1 MYAFTIENLPQTFNA
16 MLNIADEDE
25 RKEVTSIVHS
35 VWEIASYHPL
45 VLDDVG
51 LGAWA
56 NDASYGSPE
65 SILIVL
71 RVLRDEILVNANTA
85 EQYYADLEE
94 PGESDYQEFIETIDL
109 RAICE
114 ACAIES
120 TGDSYSVESSS
131 FEEISSQYQKYC
143 GRILTEE
150 QADEIWSFVSDSV
163 FDIFEIQKL
172 NFQEDAAMTANYKE
186 TVNNLN
192 KHNNIKAAFEAAI
205 ANKDVCDEFEN
216 LLYAEVQK
224 NPDALTEE
232 GQIAFT
238 KAWMNSCMESMPDE
252 SMDPETSDYVLN
264 MVLTTLTTPLA
275 VKIKNTAEAMSKE
288 EFSETFE
295 TKESEIKTPEDLKKG
310 KERKKPFKF
319 LFKVCNKTKEVLL
332 KALKAVKN
340 FFISIGRAI
349 KKAAIA
355 TGHAIE
361 WVASKIHDS
370 WLLATIT
377 DILIGFGIGSAVGIG
392 FRALIKALHVA
403 AGTWQWIALLAAAGF
418 IAGLLAQL
426 IDMLFRKLVDALH
439 RRREERLN
447 EYESIGRNVFEAA
460 FEESNASNA

>member
-1 MYAFTIENLPQTFNA
+1 MENLPQTFNA

-25 RKEVTSIVHS
+25 REEVTSIVHS

-65 SILIVL
+65 SILIIL
-71 RVLRDEILVNANTA
+71 HVLRDEMLVNANTA
-85 EQYYADLEE
+85 EQYYADIEE

-186 TVNNLN
+186 TINHLN
-192 KHNNIKAAFEAAI
+192 KANNIKAAFEAAI

-238 KAWMNSCMESMPDE
+238 HAWVNSCMESMPDE
-252 SMDPETSDYVLN
+252 SMDPETNEYVLN
-264 MVLTTLTTPLA
+264 MVLTNLTKPMA
-275 VKIKNTAEAMSKE
+275 NKIKEAAERMSKE

-310 KERKKPFKF
+310 KERKKPFNF
-319 LFKVCNKTKEVLL
+319 LFKVCKKTKEVFL

-340 FFISIGRAI
+340 FFISIGRTI

-361 WVASKIHDS
+361 WVASKIHES
-370 WLLATIT
+370 WLLSTVV
-377 DILIGFGIGSAVGIG
+377 DILIGFGVGSTMSAA
-392 FRALIKALHVA
+392 FLRLIKAWHIAV
-403 AGTWQWIALLAAAGF
+403 GTWQWIALLAAAGF
-418 IAGLLAQL
+418 ITGILAQL

-439 RRREERLN
+439 RRREERLS
-447 EYESIGRNVFEAA
+447 EYETIGRNVFEAA
-460 FEESNASNA
+460 FEESNASNAQP

>member
-25 RKEVTSIVHS
+25 REEVTSIVHS

-65 SILIVL
+65 SILIIL
-71 RVLRDEILVNANTA
+71 RVLRDEMLVNANTA

-94 PGESDYQEFIETIDL
+94 PGERDYQEFIETIDL

-172 NFQEDAAMTANYKE
+172 NFQEELAMTANYKE
-186 TVNNLN
+186 TVNQFN
-192 KHNNIKAAFEAAI
+192 KANNIKAAFEAAI

-264 MVLTTLTTPLA
+264 MVFTNLTMPLA

-295 TKESEIKTPEDLKKG
+295 TKESEIKTPGDLKKG
-310 KERKKPFKF
+310 KERKKPFNF
-319 LFKVCNKTKEVLL
+319 LFKVCNKTKEVFL

-340 FFISIGRAI
+340 FFIGIGRAI

-355 TGHAIE
+355 TGHAIQ
-361 WVASKIHDS
+361 WAASKIHDS

-377 DILIGFGIGSAVGIG
+377 DILIGFGVGSTIGTG
-392 FRALIKALHVA
+392 FRILVKALHIA

-418 IAGLLAQL
+418 LAGFLAQL
-426 IDMLFRKLVDALH
+426 MDMLFRKLVDALY

-447 EYESIGRNVFEAA
+447 EYETIGRKAFEAA
-460 FEESNASNA
+460 FEESNASKA

>member
-1 MYAFTIENLPQTFNA
+1 MYTFTIENLPQTFNA
-16 MLNIADEDE
+16 ILNIADEDE
-25 RKEVTSIVHS
+25 REEVTSIVHS

-65 SILIVL
+65 SILIIL
-71 RVLRDEILVNANTA
+71 RVLRDEMLVNANTA

-94 PGESDYQEFIETIDL
+94 SGESDYQEFIETIDL

-172 NFQEDAAMTANYKE
+172 NFQEDAAMTANYKDSINNINK
-186 TVNNLN
+186 TNNL
-192 KHNNIKAAFEAAI
+192 KAAFEAAI
-205 ANKDVCDEFEN
+205 ANQDVRDEFEN

-238 KAWMNSCMESMPDE
+238 KAWMNSCMESMPNE
-252 SMDPETSDYVLN
+252 SMDPETNEYILN
-264 MVLTTLTTPLA
+264 MVLANLTKPLA
-275 VKIKNTAEAMSKE
+275 EKIKNTAEAMSKE

-295 TKESEIKTPEDLKKG
+295 TKESEVKTPEDLKKG
-310 KERKKPFKF
+310 VKRKKPFDF
-319 LFKVCNKTKEVLL
+319 LFKVCKKTKEVFL

-340 FFISIGRAI
+340 FFIGVGRAI

-355 TGHAIE
+355 TGHAIQ

-377 DILIGFGIGSAVGIG
+377 DILIGFGIGSAIGTG
-392 FRALIKALHVA
+392 FRVLANVLHIA

-418 IAGLLAQL
+418 LAGILASVFDL
-426 IDMLFRKLVDALH
+426 LFRKLVDALH
-439 RRREERLN
+439 RRREERLS
-447 EYESIGRNVFEAA
+447 EYETIGRNVFEAA
-460 FEESNASNA
+460 FEKSNASKA

>member
-1 MYAFTIENLPQTFNA
+1 MYAFTIENLPNTFQA
-16 MLNIADEDE
+16 ILNVSDEDE
-25 RKEVTSIVHS
+25 REEVTSIVHS

-65 SILIVL
+65 SILIIL
-71 RVLRDEILVNANTA
+71 RVLRDEMLVNANTA

-120 TGDSYSVESSS
+120 AGDSYSVESSS

-186 TVNNLN
+186 QINNLN

-238 KAWMNSCMESMPDE
+238 QAWMNSCMESMPNE
-252 SMDPETSDYVLN
+252 SMDPETNDSVLN
-264 MVLTTLTTPLA
+264 MVLTNLTKPMA
-275 VKIKNTAEAMSKE
+275 NKIKEAAETMSSE

-319 LFKVCNKTKEVLL
+319 LFKVCNKTKELLL
-332 KALKAVKN
+332 KAVRAVKN
-340 FFISIGRAI
+340 FFIGVGRAI

-370 WLLATIT
+370 WLLSAIT
-377 DILIGFGIGSAVGIG
+377 DALIGFGVGSTISAA
-392 FRALIKALHVA
+392 FLRLIKAWHIAV
-403 AGTWQWIALLAAAGF
+403 GTWQWIALLVAAGF
-418 IAGLLAQL
+418 LAGIFAQVF
-426 IDMLFRKLVDALH
+426 DMLFRKLVDALH
-439 RRREERLN
+439 KRREERLS
-447 EYESIGRNVFEAA
+447 EYETIGRNVFEAA
-460 FEESNASNA
+460 FEESNASKA

>member
-1 MYAFTIENLPQTFNA
+1 MENLPQTFNA

-25 RKEVTSIVHS
+25 REEVTSIVHS

-65 SILIVL
+65 SILIIL
-71 RVLRDEILVNANTA
+71 RVLRDEMLVNANTA

-94 PGESDYQEFIETIDL
+94 SGESDYQEFIETIDL

-172 NFQEDAAMTANYKE
+172 NFQEELAMTANYKE
-186 TVNNLN
+186 TINNLN

-224 NPDALTEE
+224 NPDALTDK
-232 GQIAFT
+232 GQRAFT
-238 KAWMNSCMESMPDE
+238 QAWIDSCMESMPDE
-252 SMDPETSDYVLN
+252 SMDPETNEYVLN
-264 MVLTTLTTPLA
+264 MVMENLTEPLA
-275 VKIKNTAEAMSKE
+275 EKIKNTAEAMSKE

-319 LFKVCNKTKEVLL
+319 LFKVCNKTKEVFL

-340 FFISIGRAI
+340 FFIGVGRTI

-370 WLLATIT
+370 WLLSAIT
-377 DILIGFGIGSAVGIG
+377 DSLIGFGVGSTISAA
-392 FRALIKALHVA
+392 FLRLIKAWHIAV
-403 AGTWQWIALLAAAGF
+403 GTWQWIALLVAAGF
-418 IAGLLAQL
+418 LAGILAQVF
-426 IDMLFRKLVDALH
+426 DMLFRKLVDALH
-439 RRREERLN
+439 RRREERLS
-447 EYESIGRNVFEAA
+447 EYETIGRNVFEAA
-460 FEESNASNA
+460 FEESNASKE

>member
-1 MYAFTIENLPQTFNA
+1 MYTFTIENLPQTFNA
-16 MLNIADEDE
+16 ILNIADEDE
-25 RKEVTSIVHS
+25 REEVTSIVHS

-45 VLDDVG
+45 VLNDVG

-65 SILIVL
+65 SILIIL
-71 RVLRDEILVNANTA
+71 RVLRDEMLVNANTA

-186 TVNNLN
+186 TINHSNKTNNL
-192 KHNNIKAAFEAAI
+192 KAAFGAAI
-205 ANKDVCDEFEN
+205 ANKNVCDEFEN

-238 KAWMNSCMESMPDE
+238 QAWINSCMESMPDE
-252 SMDPETSDYVLN
+252 SMDPETNEYVLN
-264 MVLTTLTTPLA
+264 MVLTNLTKPMA
-275 VKIKNTAEAMSKE
+275 NKIKEAAETMSKE

-310 KERKKPFKF
+310 NARKKPFNF
-319 LFKVCNKTKEVLL
+319 LFKVCNKTKEVFL

-340 FFISIGRAI
+340 FFISIGRTI

-361 WVASKIHDS
+361 WVASKIHES
-370 WLLATIT
+370 WLLSTII
-377 DILIGFGIGSAVGIG
+377 DVLIGLGIGSAIGTG
-392 FRALIKALHVA
+392 FRVLMGTLHIAV
-403 AGTWQWIALLAAAGF
+403 GTWQWIALLAAAGF
-418 IAGLLAQL
+418 LAGLLAQL
-426 IDMLFRKLVDALH
+426 VDMLFRKLVDALH
-439 RRREERLN
+439 RRREERLS
-447 EYESIGRNVFEAA
+447 EYETIGRNAFAA
-460 FEESNASNA
+460 SEEPNASKA